1 MQLFRIFGIYSLLR
15 MIRKEE
21 AKEKKTRDYIH
32 CIKIKQKE
40 KRERDFDWNRI
51 KLYTEDVLDGD
62 IIGGIRVN
70 RCNLGICE
78 SWFVSLSLSWSF
90 DWRRN
95 SCADWRTCHDLST
108 DVEIHVPIEEQ
119 ISHPYELWVLM
130 DDSHR

>member
-1 MQLFRIFGIYSLLR
+1 

-62 IIGGIRVN
+62 IIGGIRVS

-95 SCADWRTCHDLST
+95 SCADWRTDKSPLRAMGLNGWFSSIKLVYF
-108 DVEIHVPIEEQ
+108 DIPF
-119 ISHPYELWVLM
+119 
-130 DDSHR
+130 